1 LPSENIYKLFKRY
14 IIQSETFI
22 RYKKIPTVKG
32 KAALSNYYA
41 KISSVQTRGYNSWII
56 DALDQTS
63 NGELE

>member
-1 LPSENIYKLFKRY
+1 VPSESIYKLFKGY
-14 IIQSETFI
+14 IIQSKIFI

-32 KAALSNYYA
+32 KAVLSNYYE
-41 KISSVQTRGYNSWII
+41 KISSVQTRSYNSWII